1 VACAVRVCAL
11 NRACT
16 PSLAMGTPDL
26 PASRNGTVR
35 GLLRCALAASCFIAQ
50 QRNAVLVG
58 GTGTGKTHL
67 AIAIARSCIRSGAH
81 GRFYNVV
88 DLGARI
94 FARSDSRIDQCR
106 TSEYACRAYKSQDFQ
121 PGFFISRDRSGGK
134 RGGDDLM
141 AQPLRTRRRAL
152 TVLATAMNGRTEA
165 FMTVRGFSPDLIAGL
180 ISAGLA
186 STHVE
191 HIVKG
196 QRTME
201 VVRVR
206 ITEAGR
212 QALAKT
218 LQER

>member
-1 VACAVRVCAL
+1 VAAQAAAGAGARLEEQAG
-11 NRACT
+11 
-16 PSLAMGTPDL
+16 SLA
-26 PASRNGTVR
+26 
-35 GLLRCALAASCFIAQ
+35 
-50 QRNAVLVG
+50 
-58 GTGTGKTHL
+58 
-67 AIAIARSCIRSGAH
+67 SGCSP
-81 GRFYNVV
+81 
-88 DLGARI
+88 RI
-94 FARSDSRIDQCR
+94 
-106 TSEYACRAYKSQDFQ
+106 FQ

-152 TVLATAMNGRTEA
+152 TVLAAAMNGRTEA

-206 ITEAGR
+206 ITSPVQRELRRTKKPPRGCP
-212 QALAKT
+212 
-218 LQER
+218 